1 MNWRIRGFVF
11 LMWWS
16 LAWFPYFYSD
26 CPWPYCVY
34 RILPSIWTLS
44 KYPDSLKHWY
54 KKMLINILSNFCKVV
69 SKWVTELKKTSSLS
83 NCPVV
88 MGNFCS
94 WGSSN
99 VAQWF
104 MKNWAGF
111 IPRAKNLWI
120 RGLSLV
126 QCGGSYQIYLVNR
139 VIELCSHLCWVI
151 ISHFKTFHFVWS
163 HLESS
168 KSLVLEDR
176 RYIDAIYYDSEVST
190 QRENTILAFGLPC
203 VQIGRPSKCKP

>member
-1 MNWRIRGFVF
+1 MSGDLLKSLKWSFRPVKSIRII
-11 LMWWS
+11 WNENS
-16 LAWFPYFYSD
+16 YK
-26 CPWPYCVY
+26 C

-88 MGNFCS
+88 MGNLCS

-111 IPRAKNLWI
+111 MPRAKNLWMK
-120 RGLSLV
+120 GLLLSAGGFLGWSRWGRQTSLNK
-126 QCGGSYQIYLVNR
+126 CGGSHGVSIYQAIKHLR
-139 VIELCSHLCWVI
+139 VLRKEL
-151 ISHFKTFHFVWS
+151 
-163 HLESS
+163 
-168 KSLVLEDR
+168 
-176 RYIDAIYYDSEVST
+176 
-190 QRENTILAFGLPC
+190 Q
-203 VQIGRPSKCKP
+203 